1 MFLRFPSFAR
11 PSLGWVFAGFIV
23 TSAVISCAQADDIKG
38 YLPAAV
44 AVANF
49 PAAPASGSK
58 ADQDDRAAALDLQA
72 KRTPERV
79 ALAQS
84 DQKLG
89 VFSAF
94 GSVLGPKVTEASAP
108 GLVRLM
114 ARASRDVGATV
125 LPFKEIYKRPR
136 PPLVDPTVTT
146 CVRLPENGL
155 NSYPSGHAMWGA
167 MAGTLL
173 AELVPAKAEALK
185 ARGLDY
191 GLSRA
196 VCGVHYPSDV
206 AAGQALSAALLVELR
221 KDPNFQS
228 DYNQARA
235 ELTALLQP

>member
-1 MFLRFPSFAR
+1 MSMRFPTFAR
-11 PSLGWVFAGFIV
+11 PAVVWVFAGFML

-44 AVANF
+44 AVADF
-49 PAAPASGSK
+49 PAAPAPASQ

-79 ALAQS
+79 ALAQA
-84 DQKLG
+84 DQKLD

-94 GSVLGPKVTEASAP
+94 GSILGPKVTEASAP
-108 GLVRLM
+108 SLARLM
-114 ARASRDVGATV
+114 ARSLRDVGTTV
-125 LPFKEIYKRPR
+125 LPFKELYKRPR
-136 PPLVDPTVTT
+136 PPLADPAVTA

-167 MAGTLL
+167 MAGTVL
-173 AELVPAKAEALK
+173 AEFVPAKAEALK

-206 AAGQALSAALLVELR
+206 AAGQALSAALLVQLRQDPAFKADYEAAKTEL
-221 KDPNFQS
+221 
-228 DYNQARA
+228 A
-235 ELTALLQP
+235 ALMQP

>member
-1 MFLRFPSFAR
+1 MLMRFPTLAR
-11 PSLGWVFAGFIV
+11 PAIAWVFAGFML

-49 PAAPASGSK
+49 PAAPAPGSK

-79 ALAQS
+79 ALAQA
-84 DQKLG
+84 DQKLD

-94 GSVLGPKVTEASAP
+94 GSILGPQVTETSAP
-108 GLVRLM
+108 NLARLM

-136 PPLVDPTVTT
+136 PPLADPAVTP

-167 MAGTLL
+167 TVGTLL
-173 AELVPAKAEALK
+173 AELAPSKAAAFK

-206 AAGQALSAALLVELR
+206 AAGQALSTSLIAELR
-221 KDPNFQS
+221 KDPAFKA
-228 DYNQARA
+228 DYEAAKA
-235 ELTALLQP
+235 ELAALVHP